1 MTQHPDHG
9 WARPSTTD
17 GSPSFGDQPAGP
29 ATGVGSPPPLP
40 QTAPVPLPP
49 PPGYGAAPTEPVPT
63 APTVPV
69 PTVPVPTVPVPTV
82 PVPGGPATPDLDLLA
97 RVAAGGARR
106 RMTGARLFAAATAV
120 LLLGVLGGAAGVW
133 LMARTGTLGT
143 VGVDQ
148 GTSSGRVVPA
158 PAITRP
164 ANSVAA
170 VASAVLTSTVQIMV
184 SGSQG
189 EGSGSGFVMD
199 SQGHVLTNNHVV
211 SAVTNPKLTVVFDD
225 GTHKSATVVGK
236 DASYDLAVLKVDTGS
251 RPALTF
257 GDSDRV
263 AVGDPVIAIG
273 APLGLQGTVTTGI
286 VSAKNRPVSA
296 GESASDA
303 SYINAIQTDAAIN
316 PGNSGGPLV
325 DATGAVIGINSAI
338 ARAPGSVGPSG
349 GNIGLGFAIPSNQA
363 RRIAAM
369 LITKGKADYP
379 IIGVSL
385 DSTYDGEGVRVL
397 ERPEGTTQPVQAGGP
412 ADKAGIKAGDVIVAI
427 DGRPVTSSVELIVA
441 IRAKAVGDTVQLTVR
456 RGGSERTVTVTL
468 VAAGR

>member
-17 GSPSFGDQPAGP
+17 GAPVSGDRPTRP
-29 ATGVGSPPPLP
+29 VTDTGAPPPLP

-49 PPGYGAAPTEPVPT
+49 PPGYEAVATPSPTPT
-63 APTVPV
+63 PRSITGSI
-69 PTVPVPTVPVPTV
+69 
-82 PVPGGPATPDLDLLA
+82 PVPGPPGGPMAPTAGADADLLA
-97 RVAAGGARR
+97 RVAAGTARR

-133 LMARTGTLGT
+133 LMARTGTLSS
-143 VGVDQ
+143 VGIEPAG

-158 PAITRP
+158 PAVTRP

-170 VASAVLTSTVQIMV
+170 VASTVLTSTVQIMV

-189 EGSGSGFVMD
+189 EGSGSGFIMD
-199 SQGHVLTNNHVV
+199 GQGHVLTNNHVV

-236 DASYDLAVLKVDTGS
+236 DASYDLAVLKVDTGT

-257 GDSDRV
+257 GDSDAV
-263 AVGDPVIAIG
+263 TVGDPVIAIG

-325 DATGAVIGINSAI
+325 DAAGAVIGINSAI
-338 ARAPGSVGPSG
+338 ARAPGAVGGTG

-385 DSTYDGEGVRVL
+385 DSSYDGEGVRVL
-397 ERPEGTTQPVQAGGP
+397 ERAEGSTQPVQPGGP
-412 ADKAGIKAGDVIVAI
+412 ADKAGIKAGAVIVAI

-441 IRAKAVGDTVQLTVR
+441 IRAKAVGDTVKLIVR